1 MTTALMKSERKTIC
15 PAVWFAFSLSPA
27 PNMRAA
33 KEPAPTPVPTPNPP
47 KIIWMGK
54 AMVTAAMVW
63 GPSRESQKTST
74 KL

>member
-1 MTTALMKSERKTIC
+1 MTTALMKIDRKMIC
-15 PAVWFAFSLSPA
+15 PAVRFALSVSPA

-33 KEPAPTPVPTPNPP
+33 KDPAPTPVPTPKPP
-47 KIIWMGK
+47 KSIWMGK

-63 GPSRESQKTST
+63 GPRRESQKTST